1 MWSGTW
7 TPGEYQIRG
16 LYKVSI
22 MLSAEQNTCKPSAQ
36 MSLRNLIFFLLHLR
50 VRLLRRR
57 SFDTGW
63 LFSILFPFWSFLFFF
78 VHLLFRGA
86 PTLSQSSVLCSA
98 LHSPSGNN
106 LVTLCLLLILFYYSF
121 FNVIDPFSNMQV
133 CAWCS
138 VYWCSD
144 WHKLFKLFFFFFPLE
159 VNSKDIGGWVGGE
172 LGVGCRARV
181 KGGWQTRLN
190 CFKIALCPS

>member
-36 MSLRNLIFFLLHLR
+36 MSLRNLIFFYCIYVCICSGDAHLTSA
-50 VRLLRRR
+50 V
-57 SFDTGW
+57 FN
-63 LFSILFPFWSFLFFF
+63 FVSFLIIFF
-78 VHLLFRGA
+78 VHLLCRGA

-98 LHSPSGNN
+98 LLSPSGNN
-106 LVTLCLLLILFYYSF
+106 LVTLCLLLILFYYFF

-133 CAWCS
+133 YAWCS
-138 VYWCSD
+138 VYWRSD
-144 WHKLFKLFFFFFPLE
+144 WHKLFKLFFFFPLE

-190 CFKIALCPS
+190 CFKIALCSS